1 MIIFQINKN
10 SIKNDILKY
19 DRELLKFVN
28 PEIQENFFVEDLGIE
43 HRFSPSS
50 YEDKLG
56 ISKIKKRF

>member
-28 PEIQENFFVEDLGIE
+28 PKIQENFVEDLGIE
-43 HRFSPSS
+43 HILTS
-50 YEDKLG
+50 
-56 ISKIKKRF
+56 